1 MTTDG
6 PQRGRRANE
15 HAARPPPEPNATT
28 ISLDGPIDRA
38 DISAFCRRALERIE
52 RSEGDPVVCDLGRVP
67 RPDAVTVEA
76 LARLQL
82 EARRHG
88 GPQVL
93 RGASG
98 ALRDLVAF
106 TGLDR
111 ALPCE

>member
-82 EARRHG
+82 EARRLG
-88 GPQVL
+88 RRLVFRDACGE
-93 RGASG
+93 
-98 ALRDLVAF
+98 LRDLVAF